1 MRAFRNFLPTE
12 IRNAGYKPE
21 YFRYPAE
28 KIGATEAAAEEA
40 FAVAAESGYNVVLPG
55 STTRCGYIPKGT
67 AGLITGYNVGAPYY
81 EQALIWIYKA
91 NKKVEVFH
99 VLKGGR

>member
-28 KIGATEAAAEEA
+28 KIGATEAAAKAA
-40 FAVAAESGYNVVLPG
+40 FAAASAHGYKIRLSG
-55 STTRCGYIPKGT
+55 STKRCGYIPKGT
-67 AGLITGYNVGAPYY
+67 AGLITGYNAGAPYY
-81 EQALIWIYKA
+81 DQALVWIWKTDRQ
-91 NKKVEVFH
+91 VEVFH
-99 VLKGGR
+99 ILKGGR